1 MSEIKK
7 YSPSSLMR
15 FFESP
20 FESLVYKYL
29 REVDPKAVLEDPEDT
44 FMQIAANKGEQ
55 HELELFNNL
64 SSQDISSRMI
74 LEGDPEQMVEATKLA
89 MSEGID
95 LIYQA
100 ALTDNE
106 FFGRADFLYKVDG
119 RSDFGDYAYEIWDA
133 KLANKARPKFLIQ
146 LCCYSE
152 MLASLQGSMTE
163 TCVLIYGNKEQE
175 RFKITD
181 YFVFYQAIRK
191 SFLEFKKA
199 KKINQLPDPD
209 LYTNWGRFSEHA
221 KKVLEAK
228 DHLYQ
233 IAGIK

>member
-1 MSEIKK
+1 ML
-7 YSPSSLMR
+7 PSALNIASL
-15 FFESP
+15 FA
-20 FESLVYKYL
+20 K
-29 REVDPKAVLEDPEDT
+29 T
-44 FMQIAANKGEQ
+44 FNT
-55 HELELFNNL
+55 L
-64 SSQDISSRMI
+64 SSQDISSRII

-233 IAGIK
+233 IAGIKYSQIHKLKEAGIDTLEELAKTDKKVTNDLYENKEDNDF